1 MSAQGLTPIDVSAL
15 EVVSNPCNLGR
26 DLHVFARYVRER
38 EVKRSHRQNTLSK
51 ADVGRLAKLMSDPD
65 GPADVKKDGDSPWV
79 SYVDRLALRLG
90 FVEYDTEGEY
100 QGYTSSEPSYP
111 DNYIEYQDSVYEGF
125 LRLSS
130 QNQEQR
136 ILDTLVERYRYD
148 DNEFFHGAPR
158 SRMDPF
164 DYSGCATG
172 VLPGLDFAKSRRFLL
187 QSLGHGES
195 GVWFASDS
203 LIQYLKTHHPFFLI
217 PRKPKITR
225 GRNGGR
231 YGNFAERR
239 GNRWG
244 EGKTIAETLPDAFER
259 VEGRY
264 VERFLEGIPLVLGY
278 VDVAYGESK
287 DPTLFP
293 TLGRLK
299 AFRVRPRLLRCIQ
312 GKIAPPR
319 VTVQPNFEIH
329 LESEAYPAQLMETL
343 IPLADVVAEDTVTV
357 LKLQKKKVSAR
368 LVEDRQLD
376 VVALLKGLSD
386 RPVPRNVVTELE
398 EWSGHSEAF
407 TLYDGFG
414 LLEGDADIQAVEAAT
429 VERISPTLRIVASP
443 GDLTEPLEQAERVPL
458 LMKHDVPALKP
469 LPKSANSVFPKQ
481 AERSRSKTSR
491 LKVSLKREV
500 RVTLQFPSTELLE
513 VFRKGL
519 SQARCAL
526 EVDRTRRTISFPH
539 SCEVHVKDIVRQIKE
554 DYQVHFEDR
563 EGS

>member
-1 MSAQGLTPIDVSAL
+1 MSSQGLTPIDVSAL

-26 DLHVFARYVRER
+26 DLHVFVRYARER

-51 ADVGRLAKLMSDPD
+51 ADASRLAKLMSDPD
-65 GPADVKKDGDSPWV
+65 GPADVKKDGYSSWM

-100 QGYTSSEPSYP
+100 QGYTSTEPSYP
-111 DNYIEYQDSVYEGF
+111 DNYIEYQDSVYERF
-125 LRLSS
+125 LRLSL
-130 QNQEQR
+130 QDQEQR

-148 DNEFFHGAPR
+148 VNEFFLGATH
-158 SRMDPF
+158 SRLDPF

-187 QSLGHGES
+187 RLLGHGES
-195 GVWFASDS
+195 GVWFASNS

-217 PRKPKITR
+217 PGKPKMTR
-225 GRNGGR
+225 GRNEGR
-231 YGNFAERR
+231 YGNFVERR
-239 GNRWG
+239 GERWS
-244 EGKTIAETLPDAFER
+244 EGKTIADTLPDAFER

-264 VERFLEGIPLVLGY
+264 VERFLEGIPLALGY
-278 VDVAYGESK
+278 VDVAYSEPK
-287 DPTLFP
+287 DPKLIPAF
-293 TLGRLK
+293 GRLK

-312 GKIAPPR
+312 GEIAPPK

-329 LESEAYPAQLMETL
+329 VESEAYPAQLMQTL
-343 IPLADVVAEDTVTV
+343 TPLADVVAEDTVTV
-357 LKLQKKKVSAR
+357 LKLRKNKLSAC

-386 RPVPRNVVTELE
+386 KPVPRNVVTELE

-414 LLEGDADIQAVEAAT
+414 LLEGDADIPAVEAAT

-458 LMKHDVPALKP
+458 LMKHDYRALKP
-469 LPKSANSVFPKQ
+469 LPKSANSLFPKQ
-481 AERSRSKTSR
+481 TEGSRPKTSR

-513 VFRKGL
+513 VFRQGL

-526 EVDRTRRTISFPH
+526 EVDRTRRTITFPQ
-539 SCEVHVKDIVRQIKE
+539 SCEVHVKDIVRRIKD
-554 DYQVHFEDR
+554 DYQVRFVDS
-563 EGS
+563 EGP